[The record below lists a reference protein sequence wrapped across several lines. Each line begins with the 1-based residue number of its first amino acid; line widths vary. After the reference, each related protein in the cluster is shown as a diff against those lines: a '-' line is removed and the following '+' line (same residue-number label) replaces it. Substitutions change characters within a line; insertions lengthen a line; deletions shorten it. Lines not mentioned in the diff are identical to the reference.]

1 MDESRG
7 NQIAAMWRMTT
18 ASGVVVHPT
27 RAAVQ
32 AMENLGVEMS
42 KAAPL
47 LREAE
52 ALYVATSWGHLA
64 MVLAQVNAVI
74 AAALPRV
81 RSEEPSTW
89 DEYYAKTPA
98 AMGSRSQSVVPGGVP
113 GRARSGVSSGASTA
127 VRSGVPVDYGD
138 RVRAAW
144 VGQCIGTALGDPVE
158 GWASAEIAARHAPIS
173 DYLAPPKVENDD
185 TAYPLLVLHTLDEC
199 GPAFTST
206 DLALEWVGHLP
217 FAYTAEWA
225 AMENVKAG
233 IFPPESRWPRNP
245 CGAWVGGQMRT
256 TVHGLLAPL
265 APHRATELA
274 FRDAAISHFREGM
287 DGAIYAA
294 ALSSLAFS
302 GRSIED
308 LLRTAL
314 RFVPSE
320 GAFAVTV
327 ERSLDACRRRGD
339 WRSALDELR
348 PELDRYHW
356 IHTIPNIACVVVGL
370 VLGDGD
376 FERAIL
382 TTLQCGYDTDC
393 TTGQVGAV
401 MGCLLGSEGIPPRWN
416 DAIGAA
422 LTSYVEGFEKI
433 GFDDLVAWTTRWGVR
448 LEAEAAREHP
458 LRRGP
463 QAHSTERAS

>member
-1 MDESRG
+1 
-7 NQIAAMWRMTT
+7 
-18 ASGVVVHPT
+18 
-27 RAAVQ
+27 
-32 AMENLGVEMS
+32 MENLGVDMS
-42 KAAPL
+42 NAAPL

-52 ALYVATSWGHLA
+52 ALHAAQSWGRLA
-64 MVLAQVNAVI
+64 MVLAQVSAVI
-74 AAALPRV
+74 AAALPCV
-81 RSEEPSTW
+81 RETEPATW
-89 DEYYAKTPA
+89 REYRAKTPA
-98 AMGSRSQSVVPGGVP
+98 AMGSRSRSVVPGGVP
-113 GRARSGVSSGASTA
+113 TRARSGM
-127 VRSGVPVDYGD
+127 PVDYD
-138 RVRAAW
+138 ERVRGAW

-158 GWASAEIAARHAPIS
+158 GWTSAEIAARHAPIS
-173 DYLAPPKVENDD
+173 GYLAQPKVENDD

-225 AMENVKAG
+225 AIENVKAG

-265 APHRATELA
+265 APERAAELA

-294 ALSSLAFS
+294 ALASLAFS
-302 GRSIED
+302 GRPIED
-308 LLRTAL
+308 LLRAAL
-314 RFVPSE
+314 WFVPSE
-320 GAFAVTV
+320 GSFAVTV

-401 MGCLLGSEGIPPRWN
+401 MGGLLGSEAIPPRWSEP
-416 DAIGAA
+416 IGAA
-422 LTSYVEGFEKI
+422 LKSYVEGFEEI
-433 GFDDLVAWTTRWGVR
+433 GFDDLVAWTTRWGDR
-448 LEAEAAREHP
+448 LKAEAARENP
-458 LRRGP
+458 LQRSP
-463 QAHSTERAS
+463 KTQCTERAS

>member
-1 MDESRG
+1 VDESRAK
-7 NQIAAMWRMTT
+7 QIAAMWRMTT
-18 ASGVVVHPT
+18 VSGVTIHPT
-27 RAAVQ
+27 RAAAQ
-32 AMENLGVEMS
+32 AMENLGVDMS
-42 KAAPL
+42 DVAPL

-52 ALYVATSWGHLA
+52 ALYTAQSWGRLA

-81 RSEEPSTW
+81 RGEEPSTW
-89 DEYYAKTPA
+89 SEYRAKSPA
-98 AMGSRSQSVVPGGVP
+98 AMGSRSRPVVPGGVP
-113 GRARSGVSSGASTA
+113 TRA
-127 VRSGVPVDYGD
+127 RSGVPVDYAD

-158 GWASAEIAARHAPIS
+158 GWTSAEIAVRHAPIS
-173 DYLAPPKVENDD
+173 GYLAQPKLENDD
-185 TAYPLLVLHTLDEC
+185 TAYPLLVLHTLDEY

-206 DLALEWVGHLP
+206 DLALEWIGHLP

-225 AMENVKAG
+225 AIENVKAG

-265 APHRATELA
+265 APERAAELA

-294 ALSSLAFS
+294 ALASLAFS
-302 GRSIED
+302 GRPIED
-308 LLRTAL
+308 LLRAAL

-320 GAFAVTV
+320 GAFAATV
-327 ERSLDACRRRGD
+327 ERSLDACRRRGE

-401 MGCLLGSEGIPPRWN
+401 MGGLLGSEGIPPRWSEP
-416 DAIGAA
+416 IGVA
-422 LTSYVEGFEKI
+422 LASYVEGFEEI
-433 GFDDLVAWTTRWGVR
+433 GFDELVAWTTRWGVR
-448 LEAEAAREHP
+448 LEAEAAGESP
-458 LRRGP
+458 LRRDP
-463 QAHSTERAS
+463 QARSSERAA

>member
-1 MDESRG
+1 VDESRAK
-7 NQIAAMWRMTT
+7 QIAAMWRMTT
-18 ASGVVVHPT
+18 MSGVTIHPT

-32 AMENLGVEMS
+32 AMENLGVDMS
-42 KAAPL
+42 DVAPL

-52 ALYVATSWGHLA
+52 ALYTAQSWGRLA

-81 RSEEPSTW
+81 RGEEPSTW
-89 DEYYAKTPA
+89 SEYRAKSPA
-98 AMGSRSQSVVPGGVP
+98 AMGSRSRPVVPGGVP
-113 GRARSGVSSGASTA
+113 TRA
-127 VRSGVPVDYGD
+127 RSGVPVDYAD

-158 GWASAEIAARHAPIS
+158 GWTSAEIAVRHAPIS
-173 DYLAPPKVENDD
+173 GYLAQPKLENDD
-185 TAYPLLVLHTLDEC
+185 TAYPLLVLHTLDEY

-206 DLALEWVGHLP
+206 DLALEWIGHLP

-225 AMENVKAG
+225 AIENVKAG

-265 APHRATELA
+265 APERAAELA

-294 ALSSLAFS
+294 ALASLAFS
-302 GRSIED
+302 GRPIED
-308 LLRTAL
+308 LLRAAL

-320 GAFAVTV
+320 GVFAATV
-327 ERSLDACRRRGD
+327 ERSLDACRRRGE

-401 MGCLLGSEGIPPRWN
+401 MGGLLGSEGIPPRWSEP
-416 DAIGAA
+416 IGVA
-422 LTSYVEGFEKI
+422 LASYVEGFEEI
-433 GFDDLVAWTTRWGVR
+433 GFDELVAWTTRWGVR
-448 LEAEAAREHP
+448 LEAEAAGESP
-458 LRRGP
+458 LRRDP
-463 QAHSTERAS
+463 QARSSERAA